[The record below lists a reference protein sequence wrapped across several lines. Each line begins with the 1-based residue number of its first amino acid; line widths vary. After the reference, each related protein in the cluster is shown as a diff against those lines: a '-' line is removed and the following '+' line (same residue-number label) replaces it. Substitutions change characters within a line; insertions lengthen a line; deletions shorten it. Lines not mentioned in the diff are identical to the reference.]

1 MRLQF
6 FVLDVVVNSIRLSD
20 DNIYA
25 QLKRIVQMA
34 EERQAAG
41 DVDHDEEESVDHVE
55 GQTDRQA
62 AGDVDHVEEE
72 SADHVERQT
81 DRRRVT
87 STTLRKKALTTL
99 RDRQTGGG

>member
-41 DVDHDEEESVDHVE
+41 DVDHDE
-55 GQTDRQA
+55 G
-62 AGDVDHVEEE
+62 
-72 SADHVERQT
+72 QT

-87 STTLRKKALTTL
+87 STTTRKKASTMLRDRQTDRRWVTSTTL